1 MNQSIEYKLIGTSDL
16 KAARRIGER
25 VTLIEFTGGNS
36 RAIIETEARPR
47 STVLIIESNYELYEL
62 ETIEHKA

>member
-36 RAIIETEARPR
+36 RAIVETEARSLKQR
-47 STVLIIESNYELYEL
+47 RARDQLY
-62 ETIEHKA
+62 